1 MTQHTQHTTIDRTEA
16 YHRITD
22 MIRCKWTLAILDALD
37 AGDRRPSEVIR
48 RLPGLTDKVLADRLR
63 KFEDFGL
70 ISREAFAEIPP
81 RVEYTLTPRGGELA
95 VLVRHVGRFV
105 DQWTCEDPA

>member
-1 MTQHTQHTTIDRTEA
+1 MTQHTTIDRTEA

-22 MIRCKWTLAILDALD
+22 MIRCKWTLAILDAFD
-37 AGDRRPSEVIR
+37 AGDRRPSEVLR

-70 ISREAFAEIPP
+70 VTREAFAEIPP
-81 RVEYTLTPRGGELA
+81 RVEYTLTSRGKELGI
-95 VLVRHVGRFV
+95 LVRHVGRFV
-105 DQWTCEDPA
+105 DEWASGDTA